1 MPENTL
7 MASISFPLNLQL
19 VRKYLL
25 QRIER
30 TLPVRVVQQ
39 PLDNLCWATCYR
51 MIDNWVVPGNGF
63 PWCRHTRCVSK
74 GPVCSSPKQSCNVPR
89 LTSAVRNDWIV
100 LGYPNTVHQPNAMT
114 VPAVRAS
121 IQAGIPVMIF
131 LEYTGQ
137 AIGHF
142 CLIVGTAR
150 IRFGVDTAFV
160 IADPLKEKLI
170 EREATD
176 LLVHGTWR
184 ESWEIYP

>member
-1 MPENTL
+1 MGPTL
-7 MASISFPLNLQL
+7 FALNLHL

-25 QRIER
+25 RRIES

-51 MIDNWVVPGNGF
+51 MIDNWVVPVNGLS
-63 PWCRHTRCVSK
+63 WCRHARCVSN
-74 GPVCSSPKQSCNVPR
+74 GPVCSSPKPGCNVPR
-89 LTSAVRNDWIV
+89 LTSVVRNDWLA
-100 LGYPNTVHQPNAMT
+100 LGYPKTVHQPNAMT

-121 IQAGIPVMIF
+121 IKAGIPVMIF
-131 LEYTGQ
+131 LEYKSQ

-150 IRFGVDTAFV
+150 IRFGVDTSFV

-176 LLVHGTWR
+176 LLIHGTWR
-184 ESWEIYP
+184 ESWEISQ